1 MSITHINIIM
11 TKYKF
16 HLASPDAQRQHG
28 GKWFCPKCQQ
38 KSFVPY
44 LDTSGKIVDK
54 YKYGRCERINSCG
67 YILYPESDENATTRN
82 YRPIYTPKPKAKFL
96 NAEQR
101 EIYFKPT
108 LKNYDQNHL
117 ISYLRG
123 VFGDAPVSKMIE
135 NYYIGTIDLFNGGA
149 TVFWQIDRYGNIHRG
164 KVMQYNESGHRAKRS
179 NGNGLINSIHNI
191 YGICDLPQECLFG
204 EHLLTKYPNMFVG
217 IVESEKTAI
226 IASGVVSDCLFLAT
240 GGCTKL
246 TPPICQAL
254 KGRNVVLFPDNGKF
268 EEWSEKGR
276 AMRHIFKTISI
287 VDIMEQED
295 VLERYNLSSGDDI
308 GDMIISPNFDI
319 KHFRIDLTEI

>member
-1 MSITHINIIM
+1 M

-16 HLASPDAQRQHG
+16 HLATPDEQRQHH
-28 GKWFCPKCQQ
+28 GKWLCPQCQQ

-44 LDTSGKIVDK
+44 LDESGKIVDVR
-54 YKYGRCERINSCG
+54 KYGRCERVNSCG
-67 YILYPESDENATTRN
+67 YILYPLYPDSDENTTTRN
-82 YRPIYTPKPKAKFL
+82 YRPYTPKPKAKFL

-108 LKNYDQNHL
+108 LKNYEENHL

-123 VFGDAPVSKMIE
+123 VFDDATVSKMIE
-135 NYYIGTIDLFNGGA
+135 NYYIGTIDQFNGGA
-149 TVFWQIDRYGNIHRG
+149 TIFWQIDRFGNIHRG
-164 KVMQYNESGHRAKRS
+164 KVMQYDKNGHRAKRS
-179 NGNGLINSIHNI
+179 NGNGLINSIHCI
-191 YGICDLPQECLFG
+191 FGIGDLPQECLFG

-226 IASGVVSDCLFLAT
+226 IASGVVEDCLFLAT

-246 TPPICQAL
+246 TPAMCQAL
-254 KGRNVVLFPDNGKF
+254 KERNVVLFPDNGKF

-287 VDIMEQED
+287 VDIMEHED
-295 VLERYNLSSGDDI
+295 VLDRYNLKAGDDI
-308 GDMIISPNFDI
+308 GDIIISPNFDI
-319 KHFRIDLTEI
+319 RHFHIELKEL